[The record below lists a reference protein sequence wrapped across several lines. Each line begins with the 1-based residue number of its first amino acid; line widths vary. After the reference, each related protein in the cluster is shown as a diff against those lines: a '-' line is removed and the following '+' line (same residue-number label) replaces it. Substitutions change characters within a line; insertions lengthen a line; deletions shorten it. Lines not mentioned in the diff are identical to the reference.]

1 MFTPSA
7 AVVDRA
13 DINHS
18 SGYWHDWHNWHN
30 CRPYH
35 LTWAVIK
42 TVQSV
47 KFGVHDLAWFCYHC
61 PIVLAQQC
69 RSLWA
74 IKLADGE
81 SSATSETSDD
91 AESVCRICWL
101 QVLLHKFRYL
111 HAWDR
116 TSTMSQCTYISSNL
130 GASLFRKCYIEAVP
144 FSKWAL
150 NVLYLLSMSFTS
162 PVTFQW
168 YLRTQGTN
176 VGSPGSIGRI
186 GEIITTTVQS
196 NENTQITLERVD

>member
-18 SGYWHDWHNWHN
+18 SGLLA
-30 CRPYH
+30 RLAQLAQLSTIS

-91 AESVCRICWL
+91 AESVWRICWL
-101 QVLLHKFRYL
+101 QALPDKFSYL
-111 HAWDR
+111 HTWSR
-116 TSTMSQCTYISSNL
+116 TSRVKNNVRTYFSNL
-130 GASLFRKCYIEAVP
+130 GASLFKKIPYWDC
-144 FSKWAL
+144 AL
-150 NVLYLLSMSFTS
+150 F
-162 PVTFQW
+162 
-168 YLRTQGTN
+168 
-176 VGSPGSIGRI
+176 
-186 GEIITTTVQS
+186 
-196 NENTQITLERVD
+196 